1 MKVGEVIRK
10 ERERK
15 RLDSEKVANQ
25 LGLSVDEY
33 QALEA
38 GGTPVEEWGP
48 KLAQIAIKLSTPTSR
63 LISETGKSSG
73 AKLTNGQCGQL
84 IAKHREQRN
93 LSQEQLGSLLS
104 WPADEVVAIEKGE
117 SPLETYAP
125 LLLRFAEVIDQPI
138 FNLFYPCGLPVDKL
152 QDYP

>member
-1 MKVGEVIRK
+1 MKVGDVIRK

-15 RLDSEKVANQ
+15 RLDSEKVATD
-25 LGLSVDEY
+25 LGLSVEDY

-38 GGTPVEEWGP
+38 GTSPVEEWGP

-63 LISETGKSSG
+63 LISETGKSAQ

-84 IAKHREQRN
+84 IAKHREHRN
-93 LSQEQLGSLLS
+93 LSPEQLASLLS
-104 WPADEVVAIEKGE
+104 WAPDEVVLIERGE

-125 LLLRFAEVIDQPI
+125 LLLRFSEVIDQPI
-138 FNLFYPCGLPVDKL
+138 FNLFYPCGLPVEKL
-152 QDYP
+152 EDYP